1 MTSTPTRFT
10 GQPTRMILLL
20 LAGWLI
26 VAHAYADQG
35 PLNQVRSTVEAVLD
49 NLKNKDLPK
58 ATLTDR
64 IRSLIKERFDYHAMA
79 QRALAVHWK
88 KATPK
93 IRDRFTELFSKTLE
107 STYLG
112 RIEAYTDE
120 RVEYVKE
127 RIKGN
132 KSIVDTK
139 IVTANTDIPV
149 TYRLHRSGDK
159 WLVYDVKIEDVSLIR
174 NYRSTYGEIVNNE
187 GFDGLLA
194 KMEAKLESQ
203 ANESGS
209 N

>member
-1 MTSTPTRFT
+1 MTPNRITE
-10 GQPTRMILLL
+10 QPARTILLL

-26 VAHAYADQG
+26 VGHAYADQG
-35 PLNQVRSTVEAVLD
+35 PLNQVRSTVEAVLE

-58 ATLTDR
+58 TTLSDR
-64 IRSLIKERFDYHAMA
+64 IRTLINERFDYRAMA
-79 QRALAVHWK
+79 QRALAVNWK

-93 IRDRFTELFSKTLE
+93 VRDRFTELFSKTLE

-127 RIKGN
+127 QVKGN

-139 IVTANTDIPV
+139 IITDNADIPV

-194 KMEAKLESQ
+194 KMAAKLESQ
-203 ANESGS
+203 EKESGS